1 MPQARKTTMQPSRA
15 DHDEAIRAF
24 SAIRSSC
31 CGRPDQRRGG
41 RLKEALVRD
50 LGALNKVVIAYT
62 QKERISHSDYGEYLR
77 ALARWLVDA
86 ESVVEV

>member
-1 MPQARKTTMQPSRA
+1 MQPSRA

-31 CGRPDQRRGG
+31 CGKGHQRRGSE
-41 RLKEALVRD
+41 RKEALVHD
-50 LGALNKVVIAYT
+50 LGALTKVVIAYT
-62 QKERISHSDYGEYLR
+62 QKERISQSDYGEYLR

-86 ESVVEV
+86 EGVVEV